1 MPTTASHP
9 LAAAMSEAQLLAIIR
24 RACRT
29 LGLLCYHTHDSR
41 RSEAGFPDLVIVGE
55 RVIYRELKSAR
66 GRVRPEQRVWLDALV
81 RAGQDADVWRPDDL
95 HSGRIIRELVAL
107 CRRLRR
113 REVA

>member
-1 MPTTASHP
+1 MPTTASRP

-24 RACRT
+24 QACRT

-66 GRVRPEQRVWLDALV
+66 GRVRPEQRVWLDALTA
-81 RAGQDADVWRPDDL
+81 AGQDADIWRPRDL
-95 HSGRIIRELVAL
+95 HSGRIASELTS
-107 CRRLRR
+107 LRR

>member
-1 MPTTASHP
+1 MRTTASRP

-29 LGLLCYHTHDSR
+29 LGLLCYHTYNSR
-41 RSEAGFPDLVIVGE
+41 RSEPGFPDLVIVGS
-55 RVIYRELKSAR
+55 RMIIRELKTER

-95 HSGRIIRELVAL
+95 YSGRIIRELVGL
-107 CRRLRR
+107 CR